1 MRLGFAIVAVVFLTH
16 VSIAQAK
23 EVAQYTAQ
31 EANIFHSLKKLD
43 KAIEKYD
50 IALSEAS
57 DPRLVSTIY
66 FNKGTVLYKM
76 KEYSKAIDAFAKA
89 LATDK
94 KRLEAK
100 ASYNLGNAK
109 YRLCEYFLETDI
121 DKAIELC
128 RQALDY
134 YKFSIESGTRLFN
147 AVYNYE
153 YVKKQL
159 DYFLIKKNS
168 EEKKKESQRY
178 PRNNKAGEEGSQ
190 SKQKTQAQQDLNKER
205 SKQQKDLNKQ
215 QENQDQKSQGA
226 RGKEQGRDQQ
236 QDKKDQEAQDN
247 DRGRNARGSAESSA
261 NGQDDLNSDMQKQS
275 KQLENEFDKKKE
287 RLKQEN
293 QGEDLKNKLDQL
305 DKQKAQAQQD
315 LNKERSKQQQDT
327 KDQKLQGNDQGRNVR
342 GSAESSATGQ
352 DSLNNESLQ
361 SDKIGDNKKSLD
373 REDSIDYT
381 KSEYGQEESKQV
393 PEERLSREEANRLL
407 DAYNRNEKGLLR
419 DGKKAYPAKNYSY
432 NDW

>member
-215 QENQDQKSQGA
+215 Q
-226 RGKEQGRDQQ
+226 
-236 QDKKDQEAQDN
+236 
-247 DRGRNARGSAESSA
+247 
-261 NGQDDLNSDMQKQS
+261 QDDLNNDMQKQS

>member
-215 QENQDQKSQGA
+215 Q
-226 RGKEQGRDQQ
+226 
-236 QDKKDQEAQDN
+236 
-247 DRGRNARGSAESSA
+247 
-261 NGQDDLNSDMQKQS
+261 QDDLNNDMQKQS
-275 KQLENEFDKKKE
+275 KQLENEFDKKK
-287 RLKQEN
+287 N
-293 QGEDLKNKLDQL
+293 
-305 DKQKAQAQQD
+305 A
-315 LNKERSKQQQDT
+315 
-327 KDQKLQGNDQGRNVR
+327 
-342 GSAESSATGQ
+342 
-352 DSLNNESLQ
+352 
-361 SDKIGDNKKSLD
+361 
-373 REDSIDYT
+373 
-381 KSEYGQEESKQV
+381 
-393 PEERLSREEANRLL
+393 LSRRT
-407 DAYNRNEKGLLR
+407 R
-419 DGKKAYPAKNYSY
+419 AKT
-432 NDW
+432 